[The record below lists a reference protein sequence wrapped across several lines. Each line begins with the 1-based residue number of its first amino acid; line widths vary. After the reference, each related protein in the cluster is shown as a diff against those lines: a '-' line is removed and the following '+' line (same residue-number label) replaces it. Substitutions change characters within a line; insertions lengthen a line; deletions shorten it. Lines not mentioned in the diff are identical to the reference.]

1 MFYKANSI
9 FIFEFNNIIKSHKV
23 NKIILILKYLLKTLE
38 KFYYSQKRF
47 FSIFMILMIIV
58 VILYQFLLTNLH
70 LKLKIYN

>member
-9 FIFEFNNIIKSHKV
+9 FIFEFSSIIKSHKV

-38 KFYYSQKRF
+38 KFYYSQKKF
-47 FSIFMILMIIV
+47 FNIFMILMIIV

-70 LKLKIYN
+70 PKLKIYN